1 MTNETDI
8 ITQAFLQMTLGQA
21 EELAKMK
28 RKKMHLAMNANLSAQ
43 LDQDAIA
50 RERTREII
58 GQCLAATRQRRG
70 GKQ

>member
-21 EELAKMK
+21 EELARMK
-28 RKKMHLAMNANLSAQ
+28 RQGMHLAMNANLSAQ

-58 GQCLAATRQRRG
+58 GQCLAATRQPRE